1 MTDLESLDVISRA
14 ISADGADASYST
26 SFDLRLIHFKLAY
39 ILVNHGN
46 LQRRKLRLDKPDQ
59 LITMGI
65 PIRHGDN
72 DAFFSDINW

>member
-39 ILVNHGN
+39 ILVNH
-46 LQRRKLRLDKPDQ
+46 
-59 LITMGI
+59 
-65 PIRHGDN
+65 
-72 DAFFSDINW
+72 